1 MTLGRAGFTD
11 PKPAEADLPE
21 KADKAVAEAFSP
33 TLALG
38 GEDIICPSGLGR
50 RAAFVTGIYVLSWPA
65 T

>member
-11 PKPAEADLPE
+11 PKP
-21 KADKAVAEAFSP
+21 KAIAEAFSP
-33 TLALG
+33 TVALG
-38 GEDIICPSGLGR
+38 GEDIICPSGLGP